1 VVSGGITEGILL
13 VASVIVAAS
22 LSGMVISKTGALN
35 SSFTISAEA
44 QKDVI
49 LTKIKIVY
57 VAGNSSSPSVTVWAK
72 NVGSTPIS
80 NTNKLDV
87 YFGKVGST
95 SQIPYNV
102 ASNPKWVYSANMTLW
117 QIKDTAQ
124 INITNG
130 SNLSPSSTYVVR
142 LVAPNGVTDEY
153 LFST

>member
-1 VVSGGITEGILL
+1 MVSTGITEGIML

-22 LSGMVISKTGALN
+22 LSGMVMSKTGALN

-57 VAGNSSSPSVTVWAK
+57 VAGNSSSPTVTVWVK
-72 NVGSTPIS
+72 NIGSTPIS
-80 NTNKLDV
+80 NTDKVDV

-95 SQIPYNV
+95 ARIPYN
-102 ASNPKWVYSANMTLW
+102 AGSDPKWVYSANMTQW
-117 QIKDTAQ
+117 QIKDTVQ
-124 INITNG
+124 INIDNG
-130 SNLSPSSTYVVR
+130 NNLSSGSTYMVR
-142 LVAPNGVTDEY
+142 LVAPNGVMDEY

>member
-1 VVSGGITEGILL
+1 MVSTGITEGIML

-22 LSGMVISKTGALN
+22 LSGMVMSKTGALN

-57 VAGNSSSPSVTVWAK
+57 VAGNSSSPTVTVWAK
-72 NVGSTPIS
+72 NIGSTPIS
-80 NTNKLDV
+80 NTDKVDV

-95 SQIPYNV
+95 VRIPYN
-102 ASNPKWVYSANMTLW
+102 AGSDPKWVYSANMTQW
-117 QIKDTAQ
+117 QIKDTVQ
-124 INITNG
+124 INIDNG
-130 SNLSPSSTYVVR
+130 NNLSSGSTYVVR
-142 LVAPNGVTDEY
+142 LVAPNGVMDEY